1 MAIYEYKCG
10 VCSRVQVVKRA
21 ITDKLE
27 REPYCDYCVIP
38 MERLYDATPAIFRGA
53 GWGKS

>member
-10 VCSRVQVVKRA
+10 VCSRVQTVKRPMVE
-21 ITDKLE
+21 LE
-27 REPYCDYCVIP
+27 RSPYCDYCVIP
-38 MERLYDATPAIFRGA
+38 MERLYDATPAIFRGK